1 MEVVGPA
8 TEDEMILAFLRAE
21 VHSHRF
27 KEAARSSLGHDLS
40 LVSEPRL
47 DDPGQNFARK
57 NALSAY
63 RGYGRD
69 EWLFAAFP
77 ADVEWQHVLV
87 GHEELGG
94 LRYASCEPWFAMSR
108 GTLEVSMGAAN
119 VAQFPDIHA
128 NVMAIEKALASGQSF
143 PELILAAE
151 SLNAQHV
158 LVEGHSRATAYY
170 RSIHTPRQ
178 VPAIAG
184 YSSLLSSW
192 SFY

>member
-8 TEDEMILAFLRAE
+8 TDDEMILAFLRAE
-21 VHSHRF
+21 VHSQRF

-40 LVSEPRL
+40 LVYEPRL
-47 DDPGQNFARK
+47 DDVAQNLARK

-63 RGYGRD
+63 MGYGRD

-77 ADVEWQHVLV
+77 SDVEWQHVLV
-87 GHEELGG
+87 SHEELGG
-94 LRYASCEPWFAMSR
+94 LRYARCDPWFAMSG
-108 GTLEVSMGAAN
+108 GTLKVSLGAAN
-119 VAQFPDIHA
+119 VANFPEINHNVAAIMKELA
-128 NVMAIEKALASGQSF
+128 NGRSY

-151 SLNAQHV
+151 SLDAPHI

-170 RSIHTPRQ
+170 LSIHTPRQ

-192 SFY
+192 RFY